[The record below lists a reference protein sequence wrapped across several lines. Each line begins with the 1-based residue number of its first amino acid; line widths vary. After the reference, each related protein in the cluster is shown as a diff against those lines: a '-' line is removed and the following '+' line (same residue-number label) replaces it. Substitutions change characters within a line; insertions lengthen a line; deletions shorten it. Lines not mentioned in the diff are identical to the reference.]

1 MAHFPPTDDSS
12 QGSTSYSRIS
22 DPEEEEEEEEE
33 QELHTTDGVSS
44 EEEEEEHHRL
54 QSRSPTP
61 APPARKVARKTPA
74 APSRAKPKSKL
85 QQVSAGVTRNIV
97 RRQIAYRKAI
107 RSSEEEEEE
116 EEEEYDDEEDVM
128 ARRRRGGAGKRK
140 GSKKVKFAAA
150 AAPSKRTRARKS
162 AAPKKHKKS
171 ATDKVQTKR
180 ITALQKSNATLKK
193 QIDSIKS
200 TMKTIKG
207 LTGTK

>member
-33 QELHTTDGVSS
+33 QELHTTDGASS
-44 EEEEEEHHRL
+44 EEEEEEEHHRL

-107 RSSEEEEEE
+107 RSSEEEE

>member
-116 EEEEYDDEEDVM
+116 EEYDDEEDVM

>member
-33 QELHTTDGVSS
+33 QELHTTDGASS
-44 EEEEEEHHRL
+44 EEEEEEEHHRL

-116 EEEEYDDEEDVM
+116 YDDEEDVM

-162 AAPKKHKKS
+162 AAPKKYKKS

>member
-22 DPEEEEEEEEE
+22 DPEEEEEEEE
-33 QELHTTDGVSS
+33 QELHTTDGASS

-107 RSSEEEEEE
+107 RSSEEEEE

>member
-33 QELHTTDGVSS
+33 QELHTTDGASS

-107 RSSEEEEEE
+107 RSSEEEE

>member
-1 MAHFPPTDDSS
+1 M
-12 QGSTSYSRIS
+12 R
-22 DPEEEEEEEEE
+22 
-33 QELHTTDGVSS
+33 V
-44 EEEEEEHHRL
+44 
-54 QSRSPTP
+54 
-61 APPARKVARKTPA
+61 VAT
-74 APSRAKPKSKL
+74 SKL
-85 QQVSAGVTRNIV
+85 GKVSAGVTRDIV

-107 RSSEEEEEE
+107 RSSEEEEE

>member
-22 DPEEEEEEEEE
+22 DPEEEEEEEE

-107 RSSEEEEEE
+107 RSSEEEEE